1 MAFGEPR
8 AILVSASVL
17 PGKRGKGYAAMRKEF
32 RELFDSAKLGD
43 KSAVRMVRACIQD
56 SDASWGDR
64 LKAIE
69 FAAKYG
75 FGLPEKLDEEQI
87 VIFAERKLEKLIAE
101 ARAELGP
108 IDVTPAS
115 GGDAE

>member
-1 MAFGEPR
+1 MPFTST
-8 AILVSASVL
+8 AILVT
-17 PGKRGKGYAAMRKEF
+17 PTRKPRGSGYNQMRREF
-32 RELFDSAKLGD
+32 RELFDSKVRGE
-43 KSAVRMVRACIQD
+43 KSAVRVVRACIEDDQ
-56 SDASWGDR
+56 ASWGDR
-64 LKAIE
+64 LKAVE